1 MTEFGRV
8 CERRKLRVNVDK
20 SKVMRCSK
28 EEGQGNMRV
37 SLNGEE
43 LEEVS
48 CFRYLGVDIAADGNQ
63 AVEVK
68 HRVGEGAKVMGA
80 LRSVWKEKS
89 VSLQAKIGM
98 FEGIVVPTVLYGCE
112 SWALNAEERKRIEVM
127 EMRCL
132 RTICGV
138 RWFDRVTNNRVRDMC
153 GKKRSFGERA
163 DQGVLK
169 WYGHLERMRDW

>member
-1 MTEFGRV
+1 M
-8 CERRKLRVNVDK
+8 
-20 SKVMRCSK
+20 
-28 EEGQGNMRV
+28 
-37 SLNGEE
+37 
-43 LEEVS
+43 
-48 CFRYLGVDIAADGNQ
+48 
-63 AVEVK
+63 
-68 HRVGEGAKVMGA
+68 
-80 LRSVWKEKS
+80 
-89 VSLQAKIGM
+89 SLQAKIGM

-138 RWFDRVTNNRVRDMC
+138 RWFDRITNNRVRDMC

-169 WYGHLERMRDW
+169 WYGHLERMSDERLVKKIYKSEVRGQGEGVGRKRGGRME